1 MEDLRR
7 DLKTLIGEKI
17 SSAGLHF
24 SRVELVAIIFLVSL
38 LLLGGGI
45 LYVRSKSATT
55 SVKEI
60 TPIERKVQR
69 AKKPLKVVVHVC
81 GAVRVPGVYELSG
94 SKRVTDA
101 IQVAGGPT
109 PDANLDALN
118 LAAKLVDGQKIYVP
132 KEGEVKAGESISP
145 TLSGNGTV
153 DGPIN
158 LNTASVEQLDQLPRI
173 GPVLAQRIIEYRQ
186 SNGGF
191 KSIDDLQKVEGIGPK
206 KFEQIKDRVT
216 VN

>member
-1 MEDLRR
+1 MEDLRK

-24 SRVELVAIIFLVSL
+24 SRLELVAIIFLVSL

-45 LYVRSKSATT
+45 LHVRSKSAT

-60 TPIERKVQR
+60 TPIEQKTQG
-69 AKKPLKVVVHVC
+69 AKKPLEVVVHVC
-81 GAVRVPGVYELSG
+81 GAVKAPGVYELSG
-94 SKRVTDA
+94 TKRVTDA
-101 IQVAGGPT
+101 IQIAGGPT
-109 PDANLDALN
+109 PEANLDALN

-132 KEGEVKAGESISP
+132 KEGESISP

-158 LNTASVEQLDQLPRI
+158 LNTASVEQLDQLPGI
-173 GPVLAQRIIEYRQ
+173 GPVLAQRIIEYRE

-206 KFEQIKDRVT
+206 KFEQIKDKVT

>member
-24 SRVELVAIIFLVSL
+24 SRVELAAIIFLVSL

-60 TPIERKVQR
+60 TPIEQKVQR

-81 GAVRVPGVYELSG
+81 GAVKVPGVYELSG

-132 KEGEVKAGESISP
+132 KEGESISP

-158 LNTASVEQLDQLPRI
+158 LNTASVEQLDKLPGI
-173 GPVLAQRIIEYRQ
+173 GPVLAQRIIEYRE
-186 SNGGF
+186 SNGDF

>member
-1 MEDLRR
+1 MEDLRK

-24 SRVELVAIIFLVSL
+24 SRLELVAIIFLVSL

-45 LYVRSKSATT
+45 LYVRSKSAT

-60 TPIERKVQR
+60 TPIEQKTQG
-69 AKKPLKVVVHVC
+69 AKKPLEVVVHVC
-81 GAVRVPGVYELSG
+81 GAVKAPGVYELSG
-94 SKRVTDA
+94 TKRVTDA
-101 IQVAGGPT
+101 IQIAGGPT
-109 PDANLDALN
+109 PEANLDALN

-132 KEGEVKAGESISP
+132 KEGESISP

-158 LNTASVEQLDQLPRI
+158 LNTASVEQLDQLPGI
-173 GPVLAQRIIEYRQ
+173 GPVLAQRIIEYRE

-206 KFEQIKDRVT
+206 KFEQIKDKVT